1 MTQSGGKKV
10 LSVHKGQARSMFLEA
25 LALAQG
31 DDNLPEEWIARTRRV
46 GHASNATNT
55 PLLGTALLAKATNKD
70 VNALALQ
77 TKVHRGYSARG
88 VAKDVLVPM
97 CVEHEIDLR
106 TTGAEPLNNQ
116 PFFAKPQVIKD
127 LIPENKLV
135 ARRELEYLIQ
145 CLEAADYLED
155 ESAVHA
161 LAAFLRV
168 RIEDGNK
175 ATVLELQGN
184 ALKLPVLSQ
193 LARDFINVNREGG
206 RRGQAL
212 VAACLDLVHPGM
224 VYADAI
230 NDPSRKVPGDV
241 AIEVPSQPQASTQE
255 TIFPV
260 ETTQPLVPADRV
272 VVLSAEAKQKVVTQ
286 SEILQFVERLAAAG
300 IGKGLYVAV
309 EPNQADL
316 EVSELVKKAQE
327 RNGIALEV
335 ITDPKRLLENAV
347 QWSPLSLGEC
357 LETFPQLLVQR
368 LRDFHCG
375 KDSQHEWGDML
386 AAAASAHVV
395 QQRDAETPVINPVR

>member
-1 MTQSGGKKV
+1 MVQSGGKKV
-10 LSVHKGQARSMFLEA
+10 LSVHKDQARSKFVEA

-31 DDNLPEEWIARTRRV
+31 DQHLPEEWIARTRQV
-46 GHASNATNT
+46 GQASNATNT

-70 VNALALQ
+70 INALALQ

-97 CVEHEIDLR
+97 CVEYEIDLR

-127 LIPENKLV
+127 LIPENKPV
-135 ARRELEYLIQ
+135 ARKELEYLIQ
-145 CLEAADYLED
+145 CLEAADYLEE
-155 ESAVHA
+155 ESAVYA

-175 ATVLELQGN
+175 ATVLELQGG
-184 ALKLPVLSQ
+184 ALRLPLLSR

-241 AIEVPSQPQASTQE
+241 AIEIPRQSHATVQDG
-255 TIFPV
+255 IFDV
-260 ETTQPLVPADRV
+260 EANQPLGPADRV
-272 VVLSAEAKQKVVTQ
+272 VVLSAEAKQKIVTQ
-286 SEILQFVERLAAAG
+286 SEILQFVERLAVAG

-316 EVSELVKKAQE
+316 DKSKLIEKAQE
-327 RNGIALEV
+327 RNGIALEIV
-335 ITDPKRLLENAV
+335 TDPERLLENAV
-347 QWSPLSLGEC
+347 QWSPLPLDRC
-357 LETFPQLLVQR
+357 LESFPQLLVQR
-368 LRDFHCG
+368 LKDFHCG
-375 KDSQHEWGDML
+375 KDSQHEWADML
-386 AAAASAHVV
+386 TAAASE
-395 QQRDAETPVINPVR
+395 QDL

>member
-1 MTQSGGKKV
+1 MRNNMAQGGGKKV
-10 LSVHKGQARSMFLEA
+10 LSVHAGQAQERFLEA

-31 DDNLPEEWIARTRRV
+31 DEELPDEWITRTRKV
-46 GHASNATNT
+46 GQGSSATNT

-88 VAKDVLVPM
+88 VAKNVLVPM

-116 PFFAKPQVIKD
+116 PFFAKPQVIKE
-127 LIPENKLV
+127 LIPESKQP
-135 ARRELEYLIQ
+135 ARAELEYLIN
-145 CLEAADYLED
+145 CLEAADYLEG
-155 ESAVHA
+155 ESAVLA

-175 ATVLELQGN
+175 ATVLELEAG
-184 ALKLPVLSQ
+184 ALTLPVLSA

-241 AIEVPSQPQASTQE
+241 AIEVPSEADGPVQE
-255 TIFPV
+255 SVLT
-260 ETTQPLVPADRV
+260 ELAKPLSAADRT
-272 VVLSAEAKQKVVTQ
+272 VVLSAEAKQKAVTQ

-309 EPNQADL
+309 DPSQADL
-316 EVSELVKKAQE
+316 GADKLVQKAQE
-327 RNGIALEV
+327 RNGVLLEV
-335 ITDPKRLLENAV
+335 VTDPERLLTNAV
-347 QWSPLSLGEC
+347 QWSALPLDQC
-357 LETFPQLLVQR
+357 LKSFPQLLVQR

-375 KDSQHEWGDML
+375 KDSQQEWADML
-386 AAAASAHVV
+386 AAATAGH
-395 QQRDAETPVINPVR
+395 DAT

>member
-1 MTQSGGKKV
+1 MAQGGGKKV
-10 LSVHKGQARSMFLEA
+10 LSVHAGQARERFLEA

-31 DDNLPEEWIARTRRV
+31 DEELPVEWIERTRKV
-46 GHASNATNT
+46 GQDSSATNT

-88 VAKDVLVPM
+88 VAKNVLVPM

-116 PFFAKPQVIKD
+116 PFFAKLQVFKE
-127 LIPENKLV
+127 LIPENKQP
-135 ARRELEYLIQ
+135 ARAELEYLIS
-145 CLEAADYLED
+145 CLEAVDYLEG

-175 ATVLELQGN
+175 ASVLQLEAG
-184 ALKLPVLSQ
+184 ALTLPVLSA
-193 LARDFINVNREGG
+193 LAKDFINVNREGG

-241 AIEVPSQPQASTQE
+241 AIEVPSQPSGPVQE
-255 TIFPV
+255 SV
-260 ETTQPLVPADRV
+260 LAEELAEPLSAADRT
-272 VVLSAEAKQKVVTQ
+272 VVLSAEAKQKAVTQ

-309 EPNQADL
+309 EPNQVDLGADK
-316 EVSELVKKAQE
+316 LVQKAQE
-327 RNGIALEV
+327 RNGVLLEV
-335 ITDPKRLLENAV
+335 VTDPERLLANAV
-347 QWSPLSLGEC
+347 QWSPLPLEQC
-357 LETFPQLLVQR
+357 LKSFPQLLVQR
-368 LRDFHCG
+368 LKDFHCG
-375 KDSQHEWGDML
+375 KDSQHEWADML
-386 AAAASAHVV
+386 ASAPAGH
-395 QQRDAETPVINPVR
+395 DAT